1 MLKAVIVMLIGTII
15 VSIGN
20 GLLSK
25 GLRALQKLDWTG
37 PFWSTGLQYIGTAA
51 RDPIIVLGVI
61 CHATFFALLL
71 VAFSLGDLSLVLP
84 VTSLTYVF
92 AAIIGKVYLNEDV
105 NTLRW
110 IGSIIIVAGVFV
122 VLIGEGGKGV
132 KQNNNT
138 KDEVESALYLNQQN
152 S

>member
-1 MLKAVIVMLIGTII
+1 MFKAIIVMFIGTII

-25 GLRALQKLDWTG
+25 GLRALQELDWSG
-37 PFWSTGLQYIGTAA
+37 PFWSTGLHYIGTAA
-51 RDPIIVLGVI
+51 RDPIIVVGVV

-84 VTSLTYVF
+84 ITSFAYLF
-92 AAIIGKVYLNEDV
+92 AAIIGKIYLNEDV
-105 NTLRW
+105 NALRW

-122 VLIGEGGKGV
+122 VLVGEGRKEV
-132 KQNNNT
+132 RQDNNT
-138 KDEVESALYLNQQN
+138 KDKVKSALYVGHQN

>member
-1 MLKAVIVMLIGTII
+1 MFKAIIVMFIGTII

-25 GLRALQKLDWTG
+25 GLRALQELEWSG
-37 PFWSTGLQYIGTAA
+37 PFWSTGFHYIGTAA
-51 RDPIIVLGVI
+51 RDPIIIIGVI

-84 VTSLTYVF
+84 ITSLTYLF
-92 AAIIGKVYLNEDV
+92 AAIIGRVYLNEDV

-110 IGSIIIVAGVFV
+110 IGSIIIVVGVFV
-122 VLIGEGGKGV
+122 VLVGEGSKEAR
-132 KQNNNT
+132 QDNNT
-138 KDEVESALYLNQQN
+138 RNKVESALHLGRQN

>member
-1 MLKAVIVMLIGTII
+1 MFKAVIVMFIGTVI

-25 GLRALQKLDWTG
+25 GLRALQELDWSG
-37 PFWSTGLQYIGTAA
+37 PFWSTGLHYIGTAT
-51 RDPIIVLGVI
+51 RDPIIVVGVI

-84 VTSLTYVF
+84 ITSLTYLF
-92 AAIIGKVYLNEDV
+92 AVIIGKIYLHEDV
-105 NTLRW
+105 NVLRW
-110 IGSIIIVAGVFV
+110 IGAIIIVAGVFV
-122 VLIGEGGKGV
+122 VLVGEGAKEMRRDD
-132 KQNNNT
+132 T
-138 KDEVESALYLNQQN
+138 SKDKVESALYAGHRN

>member
-1 MLKAVIVMLIGTII
+1 MLKAVIVMFIGTII

-25 GLRALQKLDWTG
+25 GLRALQESDWTG

-61 CHATFFALLL
+61 CHATFFAMLL

-110 IGSIIIVAGVFV
+110 IGSIIIVVGVFV

-132 KQNNNT
+132 KQDNNT
-138 KDEVESALYLNQQN
+138 KGEVESALYLNQQN